1 MWTTET
7 TQKSKAT
14 KENVWKLYSDVN
26 NWNIWDNEVENSEL
40 FGEFKKG
47 TKGILKP
54 VGGPKTKF
62 EMTECE
68 INKSFT
74 NRSSLPLCKM
84 DFIHNI
90 KETENGIEITHK
102 VIITGFL
109 TFLFSRVIGKKNE
122 IGLPE
127 AVKKLIELAEKTKQ
141 KL

>member
-74 NRSSLPLCKM
+74 DRSSLP
-84 DFIHNI
+84 
-90 KETENGIEITHK
+90 
-102 VIITGFL
+102 
-109 TFLFSRVIGKKNE
+109 
-122 IGLPE
+122 
-127 AVKKLIELAEKTKQ
+127 
-141 KL
+141 